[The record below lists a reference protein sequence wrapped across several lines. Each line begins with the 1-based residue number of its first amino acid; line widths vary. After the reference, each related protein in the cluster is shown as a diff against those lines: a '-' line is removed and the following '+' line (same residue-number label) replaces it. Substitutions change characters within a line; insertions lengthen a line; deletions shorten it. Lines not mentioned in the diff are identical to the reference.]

1 MDLEA
6 LRHGNFATLG
16 TAIDDWTKV
25 VGYLKGYEK
34 DARED
39 LKAKADRAEWAG
51 VNAAVSRQFISKT
64 AGEFADALAQATS
77 IRDILRD
84 TRDELVQYRA
94 ELNRAIDRGR
104 EKKLSVVGEQGGGFR
119 VFVNVHPEPPN
130 SEQAVKDL
138 RDELQ
143 GILTKATTSDSTA
156 SRVLRAIAEQADYG
170 FSGVSYKDRDSA
182 AEAMQ
187 RADDLAKL
195 AKDPGKMSD
204 AQLGEF
210 NATLARYKDD
220 QLFSARFATQLG
232 AEGTLRF
239 WTEMSDIH
247 MGARDGELKRMEEF
261 QKNLS
266 MTLATATLS
275 DADAMQA
282 WKKDL
287 VDQSNKNFVSDAV
300 NVPGRTVGAY
310 GYQVIS
316 SLMHH
321 GKYDAEFLD
330 AYGKQLLKQDMAP
343 AGPPGIGSRN
353 LWHGDNHQLTD
364 LVFGKG
370 DGRDPLVGFMD
381 ALSHNAEAATNTF
394 DDEKVLE
401 HVLESTRYT
410 DRDASVG
417 RALEAAVMG
426 VGVGEKPDGPA
437 PHTATQVGIMKNVM
451 HMVAQPDGGSD
462 LVSKGLG
469 DSFGNMASAY
479 MPEISRTMAGEGA
492 ESIFLTD
499 SEAPNELDPTDTTR
513 FLYEV
518 SQDPNGRAGIIVG
531 QSVYTSSL
539 LEAHIANPS
548 LYDGG
553 PAEAVRTISES
564 SGVIQ
569 GIVGHANA
577 DAAVAGE
584 LASEKDQN
592 DAVKTKGDL
601 FKGIAGAGIGVAA
614 AAFVPQGMV
623 GGVIGATAGGY
634 FGGIAGIAIDRLME
648 GQQAQGALDR
658 ALYRSGREL
667 DDYQS
672 SVRVQTQQ
680 SAVDAIEK
688 YGADLPPE
696 ATKNQIREAVNEGWT
711 ESDRILEDA
720 HARPAA

>member
-94 ELNRAIDRGR
+94 ELNRAIDRGW
-104 EKKLSVVGEQGGGFR
+104 EKKLSVVGERGGGFR

-143 GILTKATTSDSTA
+143 GILTKAATSDSTA

-182 AEAMQ
+182 AGAMQ

-195 AKDPGKMSD
+195 AKDPEKMSD
-204 AQLGEF
+204 AQLREF
-210 NATLARYKDD
+210 NATLAKYKDD

-394 DDEKVLE
+394 DDKKALE

-479 MPEISRTMAGEGA
+479 MPEISRTIAGEGA

-658 ALYRSGREL
+658 ALYQSGREL
-667 DDYQS
+667 NDYQS

>member
-25 VGYLKGYEK
+25 VGHLKGYEK

-39 LKAKADRAEWAG
+39 LKAKADRAKWAG
-51 VNAAVSRQFISKT
+51 VNATVSRQFISKT

-84 TRDELVQYRA
+84 TRDELVGYRD
-94 ELNRAIDRGR
+94 ELNRAIDRGWD
-104 EKKLSVVGEQGGGFR
+104 KKLSVVGVQGGGFR

-156 SRVLRAIAEQADYG
+156 AQVLRAIAEQADYG
-170 FSGVSYKDRDSA
+170 FSGVSYEDRDSA
-182 AEAMQ
+182 AEAMR

-195 AKDPGKMSD
+195 AKDPEKMSD
-204 AQLGEF
+204 AELREF
-210 NATLARYKDD
+210 NDTLAKYKDD
-220 QLFSARFATQLG
+220 QLFSARFATRLG
-232 AEGTLRF
+232 AEGTLQF
-239 WTEMSDIH
+239 WTEMSDLH
-247 MGARDGELKRMEEF
+247 MGARDGDLKRMEEF

-275 DADAMQA
+275 DTDAMQS
-282 WKKDL
+282 WKKEF

-343 AGPPGIGSRN
+343 AGPPGIGSKN

-364 LVFGKG
+364 LEFGKG

-394 DDEKVLE
+394 DDKKVLE

-417 RALEAAVMG
+417 HALEAAVMG

-479 MPEISRTMAGEGA
+479 MPEISRSMAGEGA

-499 SEAPNELDPTDTTR
+499 SALPDGLDKTDVTR

-518 SQDPNGRAGIIVG
+518 SQDPNGRAGIILG
-531 QSVYTSSL
+531 QGVYTSSL
-539 LEAHIANPS
+539 MEAHVSDPS

-553 PAEAVRTISES
+553 PAEAIRTISES

-577 DAAVAGE
+577 DEGISAE
-584 LASEKDQN
+584 IASEKEQN
-592 DAVKTKGDL
+592 DALKAKGDYMKAL
-601 FKGIAGAGIGVAA
+601 AGAAIGVGAVALAPATAAGSLAGAGAS
-614 AAFVPQGMV
+614 
-623 GGVIGATAGGY
+623 GY
-634 FGGIAGIAIDRLME
+634 FGGIAGMAIDRLMD
-648 GQQAQGALDR
+648 GQQAQGATDR
-658 ALYRSGREL
+658 ALYQTGREL
-667 DDYQS
+667 NDYQAS
-672 SVRVQTQQ
+672 AQSQTRQ
-680 SAVDAIEK
+680 SALDAIEK
-688 YGADLPPE
+688 YGSDLPPQS
-696 ATKNQIREAVNEGWT
+696 TGNQVRDAVNDGWVD
-711 ESDRILEDA
+711 SDTILEDA
-720 HARPAA
+720 HVRPAA

>member
-39 LKAKADRAEWAG
+39 LKAKADRAKWAG
-51 VNAAVSRQFISKT
+51 VNATVSRQFISKT

-94 ELNRAIDRGR
+94 ELNRAIDRGW

-195 AKDPGKMSD
+195 AKDPEKMSD
-204 AQLGEF
+204 AQLREF
-210 NATLARYKDD
+210 NATLAKYKDD

-343 AGPPGIGSRN
+343 AGPPGIGSKN

-364 LVFGKG
+364 LEFGKG
-370 DGRDPLVGFMD
+370 NGRDPLVGFMD

-394 DDEKVLE
+394 DDKKVLE
-401 HVLESTRYT
+401 HVLESARYT

-426 VGVGEKPDGPA
+426 VGVGEEPDGPA

-479 MPEISRTMAGEGA
+479 MPEISRAIAGEGA

-518 SQDPNGRAGIIVG
+518 SQDLNGRAGIIVG

-553 PAEAVRTISES
+553 PAEAIRTISES

-658 ALYRSGREL
+658 ALYQSGREL
-667 DDYQS
+667 NDYQS

>member
-25 VGYLKGYEK
+25 VGHLKGYEK

-39 LKAKADRAEWAG
+39 LKAKADRAKWAG
-51 VNAAVSRQFISKT
+51 VNATVSRQFISRT
-64 AGEFADALAQATS
+64 ASEFADALAQATS

-84 TRDELVQYRA
+84 TRDELVGYRD
-94 ELNRAIDRGR
+94 ELNRAIDRGW
-104 EKKLSVVGEQGGGFR
+104 EKKLSVVGAQGGGFR

-156 SRVLRAIAEQADYG
+156 AQVLRAIAEQADYG
-170 FSGVSYKDRDSA
+170 FSGVSYGDRDSA
-182 AEAMQ
+182 AEAMR

-195 AKDPGKMSD
+195 AKHPEKMSD
-204 AQLGEF
+204 AELKEF
-210 NATLARYKDD
+210 NDTLAKYKDD
-220 QLFSARFATQLG
+220 QLFSARFATRLG
-232 AEGTLRF
+232 AEGTLQF
-239 WTEMSDIH
+239 WTEMSDLH
-247 MGARDGELKRMEEF
+247 MGARDGDLRRMEEF

-275 DADAMQA
+275 DTDAMQS

-300 NVPGRTVGAY
+300 NVQGRTVGAY

-343 AGPPGIGSRN
+343 AGPPGIGSKN

-364 LVFGKG
+364 LVFGKD

-394 DDEKVLE
+394 DDKKVLE

-417 RALEAAVMG
+417 HALEAAVMG
-426 VGVGEKPDGPA
+426 VGMGEKPDGPA
-437 PHTATQVGIMKNVM
+437 PHTTTQVGIMKNVM

-479 MPEISRTMAGEGA
+479 MPEISRIIAGEGA

-499 SEAPNELDPTDTTR
+499 SVLPDGLDPTDTTR

-518 SQDPNGRAGIIVG
+518 AQDLNGRAGIILG

-539 LEAHIANPS
+539 MEAHIANPS

-553 PAEAVRTISES
+553 PAEAIQTISES
-564 SGVIQ
+564 AGAIQ

-577 DAAVAGE
+577 DAVVTGE
-584 LASEKDQN
+584 LAAEKELN

-601 FKGIAGAGIGVAA
+601 YKGFAGAGIGMTA
-614 AAFVPQGMV
+614 AAFVPQNMV

-634 FGGIAGIAIDRLME
+634 FGSIAGIAIDRLME

-658 ALYRSGREL
+658 ALYQTGREL
-667 DDYQS
+667 NDYQS
-672 SVRVQTQQ
+672 SVRIQTQQ
-680 SAVDAIEK
+680 SAIDAIEK
-688 YGADLPPE
+688 YGSDLPPE
-696 ATKNQIREAVNEGWT
+696 ATRNQIREAVNAGWT
-711 ESDRILEDA
+711 ESDRILEDT
-720 HARPAA
+720 HARPSS